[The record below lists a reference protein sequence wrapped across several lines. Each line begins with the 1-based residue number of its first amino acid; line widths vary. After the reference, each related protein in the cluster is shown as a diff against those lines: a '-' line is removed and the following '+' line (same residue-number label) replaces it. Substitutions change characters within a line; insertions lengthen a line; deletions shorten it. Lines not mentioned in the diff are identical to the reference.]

1 MPVRIVVDER
11 EKGSRIPTLLRQ
23 AGAIIDFAQLK
34 VGDYIVSPETAI
46 ERKTVHDLI
55 SSIYDGR
62 LFVQC
67 SELSQH
73 YSKPVVIIE
82 GNIVDLLDF
91 PTEIGNDDQLKILE
105 ERIPLAYDALAV
117 IALDFRIPIIHTPCA
132 EYTSQL
138 LVILVNKSLQEGR
151 SSGPL
156 LKRIKK
162 NNPIYIQQLSI
173 LSSLPGIGDKLA
185 VRMLEKFRTPQRAL
199 SASIAELARI
209 PGFGN
214 ARAEKIRKIL
224 DYQDNDKMEL
234 NQKTLLEDIDQ
245 NKSSG
250 KSSHI

>member
-46 ERKTVHDLI
+46 ERKTVHYLI

-67 SELSQH
+67 SELAQH

-91 PTEIGNDDQLKILE
+91 PTEIGNDYQLKILE

-151 SSGPL
+151 KQRSFV
-156 LKRIKK
+156 KE
-162 NNPIYIQQLSI
+162 
-173 LSSLPGIGDKLA
+173 DK
-185 VRMLEKFRTPQRAL
+185 E
-199 SASIAELARI
+199 E
-209 PGFGN
+209 
-214 ARAEKIRKIL
+214 
-224 DYQDNDKMEL
+224 
-234 NQKTLLEDIDQ
+234 
-245 NKSSG
+245 
-250 KSSHI
+250 

>member
-224 DYQDNDKMEL
+224 DYPANDKMEL
-234 NQKTLLEDIDQ
+234 TQKTLLEDIDQ
-245 NKSSG
+245 NKSTG

>member
-46 ERKTVHDLI
+46 ERKTIHDLI

>member
-62 LFVQC
+62 LFIQC

-138 LVILVNKSLQEGR
+138 LVILVNKSLQDGR

-224 DYQDNDKMEL
+224 DYPDNDKMEL
-234 NQKTLLEDIDQ
+234 TQKTLLEDIDQ